1 MVPIYSLGKIYLTRL
16 AVISVY
22 IFLSV
27 ICDLVSY
34 IFLTMYVGGKWAGNF
49 RHPFRGY
56 FVMVTLEHLKQ
67 FHLEVRYC
75 VKVGNVLRR

>member
-1 MVPIYSLGKIYLTRL
+1 MVPIYSLGEIYLTRL

-27 ICDLVSY
+27 ICGLVSY
-34 IFLTMYVGGKWAGNF
+34 IFLTLYVGGKWAGNF
-49 RHPFRGY
+49 QHPFRGY

-75 VKVGNVLRR
+75 VKVGNVLCR

>member
-27 ICDLVSY
+27 ICGLVSY
-34 IFLTMYVGGKWAGNF
+34 IFLTLYVGGKWAGNF
-49 RHPFRGY
+49 RHPFKGLLCHGD
-56 FVMVTLEHLKQ
+56 FGTSEAISS
-67 FHLEVRYC
+67 
-75 VKVGNVLRR
+75 

>member
-1 MVPIYSLGKIYLTRL
+1 MVPIYSLGKIYFTRL

-27 ICDLVSY
+27 ICGLVSY
-34 IFLTMYVGGKWAGNF
+34 IFLTLYVGGKWAGNF
-49 RHPFRGY
+49 RHPLRGN

-67 FHLEVRYC
+67 FHLEVCYC